1 MLVPE
6 QLKSLPKSDVRGII
20 EDLETLGQYDAL
32 GKVFCE
38 LPHSPYF
45 ALFWALF
52 AISTI
57 PMHLS
62 GSANK
67 TAVKRMT
74 LRADGLPLIYG
85 FVTIFRQYNRSLA
98 DTFLDYYCVY
108 IRASVEAI
116 AR

>member
-20 EDLETLGQYDAL
+20 EDLETLGQYDTL

-62 GSANK
+62 GSANNSK
-67 TAVKRMT
+67 TAVKRV
-74 LRADGLPLIYG
+74 RADGLPLIYG

-98 DTFLDYYCVY
+98 GTFLDYYCVY